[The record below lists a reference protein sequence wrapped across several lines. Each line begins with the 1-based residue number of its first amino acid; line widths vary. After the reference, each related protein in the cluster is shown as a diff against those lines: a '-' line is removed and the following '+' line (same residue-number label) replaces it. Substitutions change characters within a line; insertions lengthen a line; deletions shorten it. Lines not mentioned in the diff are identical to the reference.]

1 MNLFKSFFTFTC
13 MNNEFANENPKKDL
27 GFLLSLA
34 ALLLFTLMGIGIDY
48 DEFLQ
53 KDEIN
58 IPNFYFLLIFFVDFL
73 MIVGL
78 ALIYFYR
85 KIGVFLFPIAV
96 VLHFMTHNYYLST
109 FLYTDVTNLFLYIS
123 IGLLAIIPKWQFFK

>member
-1 MNLFKSFFTFTC
+1 

-27 GFLLSLA
+27 GFILSLA
-34 ALLLFTLMGIGIDY
+34 ALLLFTLMGVGIDY

-73 MIVGL
+73 
-78 ALIYFYR
+78 IYDT
-85 KIGVFLFPIAV
+85 IHDFLFRT
-96 VLHFMTHNYYLST
+96 LN
-109 FLYTDVTNLFLYIS
+109 NEIS
-123 IGLLAIIPKWQFFK
+123 L